1 MNTPTIRS
9 KWTFFSVKLSTICSK
24 LPATKL
30 SKLSFYDSFKYSPPK
45 ILFSQEKIHMQVFLF
60 YLFPP
65 PKKLL
70 EGIGYW
76 KVLLLWLLLGFQFHL
91 CAVFQLQE
99 KQKSGTWCKLLA
111 SAGYSGGSRKNE
123 MKQKQAVHY
132 YVLSVI
138 HVLSNMTVIIITVY
152 YSTEWVLH
160 KSLEGVLFESDQLQT
175 TGTPGGAVN
184 MS

>member
-1 MNTPTIRS
+1 MIHLNTLLPKFYSHRKKYIC
-9 KWTFFSVKLSTICSK
+9 KFF
-24 LPATKL
+24 
-30 SKLSFYDSFKYSPPK
+30 
-45 ILFSQEKIHMQVFLF
+45 FLTCF
-60 YLFPP
+60 P
-65 PKKLL
+65 PKKPL

-76 KVLLLWLLLGFQFHL
+76 KVPLLWLLLGFQFHL

-99 KQKSGTWCKLLA
+99 KQKSGTWCKLLLA

-138 HVLSNMTVIIITVY
+138 HVLSSMSNMTVIIITVY
-152 YSTEWVLH
+152 HSTEWVLH

>member
-1 MNTPTIRS
+1 MIHLNTLLPKFYSHRKKCIC
-9 KWTFFSVKLSTICSK
+9 KFFFFTC
-24 LPATKL
+24 
-30 SKLSFYDSFKYSPPK
+30 F
-45 ILFSQEKIHMQVFLF
+45 
-60 YLFPP
+60 P

-76 KVLLLWLLLGFQFHL
+76 KVPLLWLLLGFQFHL